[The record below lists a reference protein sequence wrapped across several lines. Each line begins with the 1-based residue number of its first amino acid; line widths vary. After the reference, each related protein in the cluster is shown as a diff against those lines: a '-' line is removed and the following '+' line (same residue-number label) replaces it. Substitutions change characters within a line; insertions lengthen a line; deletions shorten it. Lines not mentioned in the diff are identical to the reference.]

1 MRRCRGMRAAV
12 TNGPKPHCPALA
24 SKYPELREYPKYP
37 KYHTGW
43 SVRHSTR
50 ECCQA
55 FRAESSPTKRRSRS
69 SALGRGSSDPTGRAA
84 ARTVPRGPS
93 ASASAARTTHAM
105 LVFRLSSLHPPVRD
119 AADVEWRWVLSCACF
134 RLALCCCS
142 HNQSYAN
149 MAGCCVHVDAV
160 SSVPLHRRPHAHSR
174 AQPCK
179 LNARVAAALAVRCGG
194 VSPHTVRSLGHTES
208 QSAGW

>member
-1 MRRCRGMRAAV
+1 MRAAV

-55 FRAESSPTKRRSRS
+55 FRAESSPTKHRSRS

-84 ARTVPRGPS
+84 ARTVPRGPP

-119 AADVEWRWVLSCACF
+119 AADVEWRVGAQLRVFPIGVVLLQPQPVVRKHGRMLRA
-134 RLALCCCS
+134 
-142 HNQSYAN
+142 
-149 MAGCCVHVDAV
+149 
-160 SSVPLHRRPHAHSR
+160 RRRCLISASPPPAAR
-174 AQPCK
+174 AQQST
-179 LNARVAAALAVRCGG
+179 AV
-194 VSPHTVRSLGHTES
+194 
-208 QSAGW
+208 